1 MVVGSPLGGRI
12 AAQVG
17 PGPPIVFGLAMMPM
31 NLAAMAVGAV
41 RGRGPRA
48 LRGWRIEHVE
58 GAQGDNR
65 DCKQPRDDLTTVW
78 VVK

>member
-41 RGRGPRA
+41 RGEARELCA
-48 LRGWRIEHVE
+48 V
-58 GAQGDNR
+58 GD
-65 DCKQPRDDLTTVW
+65 
-78 VVK
+78 